1 MGDTIDVQIKHLSI
15 HDEIA
20 TRQKKERKELQAK
33 IQALKKTA
41 GKGDKRKKKE
51 VLDEICKLEIELE
64 NRHTNEL
71 NTVIPTTTTID
82 DAVNENVDG
91 SAQLVAIADAE
102 ANGQQRVSKAQKRRD
117 KKAKEEREKQVE
129 ILAQEEINKT
139 GPRTMETKA
148 LRSLLKARHMTL
160 FPIASDG
167 DCLYNAIRHQLT
179 VTGRPTID
187 TPTLRQLTATYIS
200 DNKDSLIF
208 YMTNPATGDCLTGA
222 EFDRYCEA
230 IRSTPAWGGQ
240 IEIKALSNVLRV
252 PIEVLQAVGP
262 PTVQCDQGFA
272 GANLVITYHRLMY
285 SLGEH
290 YNSTRPIVAGIDD
303 SSDDDGDEI
312 KSAGVVGSGGAQ

>member
-1 MGDTIDVQIKHLSI
+1 MGDTIDVQIERLSI

-20 TRQKKERKELQAK
+20 NRQKKERKELQAK

-71 NTVIPTTTTID
+71 NTIISTTTTICD
-82 DAVNENVDG
+82 DAANENVDE
-91 SAQLVAIADAE
+91 STVQLVALVDTT
-102 ANGQQRVSKAQKRRD
+102 ANGRRVTKAQKRRD
-117 KKAKEEREKQVE
+117 KKAKEEREKQAE

-139 GPRTMETKA
+139 GPRQMETKA
-148 LRSLLKARHMTL
+148 IKCLLKARHMTV

-167 DCLYNAIRHQLT
+167 DCLYNAIKHQLK
-179 VTGRPTID
+179 VTGRTVID
-187 TPTLRQLTATYIS
+187 TPTLRQLTATYIA

-208 YMTNPATGDCLTGA
+208 YMTNPATGDSLTDPDF
-222 EFDRYCEA
+222 ERYCEA

-240 IEIKALSNVLRV
+240 IEIKALSNVLRA

-262 PTVQCDQGFA
+262 PTVQCELDFA
-272 GANLVITYHRLMY
+272 TPNLVITYHRLMY

-303 SSDDDGDEI
+303 SSDDDETTTLSVGD
-312 KSAGVVGSGGAQ
+312 Q